1 MYNFTKQKKKKH
13 IQIFNINTH
22 YFFPTKQRHFSLYLG
37 IHPTHMQ
44 GLKILLLSFSA
55 AINLYAQ
62 NIHIEQGTHIDR
74 RKLTFG
80 IKTSVGAMKYHI
92 DHNDD
97 IAIDYSPSIYAGL
110 YGVMKYRLWDF
121 IELYTSP
128 GVNFSDGVFDTY
140 QDDELTNTTHKSF
153 FIDLPIGI
161 KFYGRRDCNIR
172 PTIDI
177 GTGYS
182 LLLNPNVK
190 IHQTNLFTL
199 PSHSLYLSASIGV
212 DIYTPHIKI
221 SPSVGYNRSIIC
233 SNKKHIDDILSHMIK
248 NTYISRIF
256 ISIIFQ

>member
-1 MYNFTKQKKKKH
+1 M
-13 IQIFNINTH
+13 
-22 YFFPTKQRHFSLYLG
+22 RH
-37 IHPTHMQ
+37 
-44 GLKILLLSFSA
+44 LKILLLPFAA
-55 AINLYAQ
+55 AINLHAQ

-92 DHNDD
+92 DHSDG
-97 IAIDYSPSIYAGL
+97 IAIDYRPSIYAGL
-110 YGVMKYRLWDF
+110 YGVMKCRFWDF
-121 IELYTSP
+121 IELYSTP
-128 GVNFSDGVFDTY
+128 GVNFSDGAFDSY
-140 QDDELTNTTHKSF
+140 INDEHTKIPHKSF

-190 IHQTNLFTL
+190 ISQKNLFSL
-199 PSHSLYLSASIGV
+199 PSHSLHITGSIGV
-212 DIYTPHIKI
+212 DIYTPYIKI

-248 NTYISRIF
+248 NMYISRIF
-256 ISIIFQ
+256 FSIIFQ